1 MKLINFNSDV
11 GELPVK
17 ILLSM
22 EPIFKEVER
31 FAADKNHPFFKSS
44 KDILAYVN
52 QFPEL
57 RTGIEDYSQLGK
69 YEEALK
75 LMLQPLFPPL
85 LQSNEIKA
93 VALPFLYKA
102 FHPTTRFAQII
113 ENAGADYDLQMNGF
127 NIEKS
132 YLFAS
137 SFILAKYYEQP
148 ILKLNRP
155 IFLDIPNKKTGQ
167 MHHYRLMFNADN
179 LEVIKTDKAPKLTQS
194 DIDELLAN
202 ADNQALWKKKFPPN
216 SYILKGFGIMNL
228 FDVTPDAI
236 ISKTRALFLRTD
248 DQVFP
253 EFQQNIRD
261 LFGNPD
267 LLIGVS
273 NYDTCQKRA
282 ISSFLI
288 KTSQSLFMKEGE
300 EIDYRTFFC
309 DGVNSCVLDHSQI
322 IAFSDIDAYAEK
334 VHYNTFSKR
343 LKKKGIQSV
352 ILIPIPI
359 KEHHMQLIEIA
370 STKKNELNTLV
381 SAKLED
387 IIPFIK
393 IAAERYY
400 EESENVIEST
410 IQENYTSIHPT
421 VKWRFIR
428 AATNFNLQ
436 KIQGIENPI
445 LEDIVFENI
454 YPLYGQSDI
463 VGSSTA
469 RNTAIQSDLELQLS
483 LVIDTFERV
492 MDLHYLPIYKKL
504 IYRVQTCLQ
513 SVKKGL
519 NAGDEAGILD
529 FLKMEIYPVF
539 NHAMTLSPEIKEI
552 VEEYIGQ
559 IDPELKVIY
568 RQRKAYEQSV
578 NLLNDKLAGFLD
590 RRQAESQEMFPH
602 YFERY
607 KTDGV
612 EYNMYIG
619 DSLVNT
625 QDFNELY
632 LQNLRLWQ
640 LETMCKIE
648 NVAFDMMN
656 EMPYPLRVASL
667 ILVYSSPLSIKFHMD
682 QKQFDVDGAY
692 NARYEIIKKRIDKS
706 FIKGT
711 EERLTQA
718 GKIAIVY
725 SQDSDVP
732 EYLNYI
738 EFLQAENKLGKV
750 EMLELEDLQGIS
762 GLKAIRVEVIYQKGQ
777 ASLKSKNGKLKT
789 LKSAEEI
796 VKDLKIVSAN

>member
-11 GELPVK
+11 KELPVK

-22 EPIFKEVER
+22 EPLFKEIEK
-31 FAADKNHPFFKSS
+31 FAADENHPFFKSS
-44 KDILAYVN
+44 NDILTYVN
-52 QFPEL
+52 QYPEL
-57 RTGIEDYSQLGK
+57 RTGIENFGQLSK
-69 YEEALK
+69 YEEVLN

-93 VALPFLYKA
+93 IAIPFLYKA

-113 ENAGADYDLQMNGF
+113 ENAGKGYDLQMNGF

-132 YLFAS
+132 YFFACS
-137 SFILAKYYEQP
+137 YILAKYYQQP

-179 LEVIKTDKAPKLTQS
+179 IEVIKTDKAPELTQS
-194 DIDELLAN
+194 DIDELLASG
-202 ADNQALWKKKFPPN
+202 DNLALWKKKFPPN
-216 SYILKGFGIMNL
+216 SYIIKGFGIMNL

-267 LLIGVS
+267 LMIGVS
-273 NYDTCQKRA
+273 NYDTCKKQA
-282 ISSFLI
+282 VSSFLI
-288 KTSQSLFMKEGE
+288 KTSQSLFMKSGE

-309 DGVNSCVLDHSQI
+309 DGVNDCVLDHSQI
-322 IAFSDIDAYAEK
+322 LAFSDVDAYAEK
-334 VHYNTFSKR
+334 IHYNAFSKR
-343 LKKKGIQSV
+343 LKKKGIQS
-352 ILIPIPI
+352 ILLIPIKI
-359 KEHHMQLIEIA
+359 KEDHIQLIEIA
-370 STKKNELNTLV
+370 STNKNELNSLV
-381 SAKLED
+381 SAKLDD

-393 IAAERYY
+393 IAAERYF

-410 IQENYTSIHPT
+410 IQEQYTSIHPT
-421 VKWRFIR
+421 VKWKFTQ
-428 AATNFNLQ
+428 AATNFN
-436 KIQGIENPI
+436 IQRTQGVENPV
-445 LEDIVFENI
+445 LDDIVFENI

-463 VGSSTA
+463 IGSSNA
-469 RNTAIQSDLELQLS
+469 RNTAIQADLELQLS

-492 MDLHYLPIYKKL
+492 MDLQYLPIYKKL
-504 IYRVQTCLQ
+504 IYRIQTCLQ

-529 FLKMEIYPVF
+529 FLKMDIYPVF
-539 NHAMTLSPEIKEI
+539 NHAMTISPAIKEI
-552 VEEYIGQ
+552 VEEYVGQ

-568 RQRKAYEQSV
+568 RQRKAYEKSV

-590 RRQAESQEMFPH
+590 RRQTEAQQMFPH

-619 DSLVNT
+619 NSLVNN
-625 QDFNELY
+625 QEFNKLY

-682 QKQFDVDGAY
+682 QKQFDVNGAY
-692 NARYEIIKKRIDKS
+692 NARYEIVKKRIDKS

-750 EMLELEDLQGIS
+750 EMLELENLQGIS
-762 GLKAIRVEVIYQKGQ
+762 GLKAIRVEVVYKNIKKG
-777 ASLKSKNGKLKT
+777 LKPKNGNQKILKPA
-789 LKSAEEI
+789 KNI
-796 VKDLKIVSAN
+796 VKDFKILRAN

>member
-17 ILLSM
+17 VLLSM
-22 EPIFKEVER
+22 KPLIKEAEKFV
-31 FAADKNHPFFKSS
+31 ADKNHPFFKSS

-57 RTGIEDYSQLGK
+57 RTGVEDFSKLAQ

-85 LQSNEIKA
+85 LQANEIKA
-93 VALPFLYKA
+93 IAVPFLYKA
-102 FHPTTRFAQII
+102 FHPTTRFTKII
-113 ENAGADYDLQMNGF
+113 ENAGPNYDLQMNGF
-127 NIEKS
+127 NIKES
-132 YLFAS
+132 YLFACS
-137 SFILAKYYEQP
+137 YILAKYYEQP
-148 ILKLNRP
+148 VLKLKRP
-155 IFLDIPNKKTGQ
+155 VFLDIPNKNTGQ

-179 LEVIKTDKAPKLTQS
+179 MEVIKTDKAPELTQS

-202 ADNQALWKKKFPPN
+202 GEDLALWKKKFPPN

-228 FDVTPDAI
+228 FDVTPDAL
-236 ISKTRALFLRTD
+236 ISKTRAIFLRTD

-267 LLIGVS
+267 LMIGVS
-273 NYDTCQKRA
+273 NYDTCKKQA
-282 ISSFLI
+282 VSSFLN
-288 KTSQSLFMKEGE
+288 KTSRSLFMKEE
-300 EIDYRTFFC
+300 ETMDYRSFFC
-309 DGVNSCVLDHSQI
+309 DGVNNCLLDHSKI
-322 IAFSDIDAYAEK
+322 LAISDVDTYAQK
-334 VHYNTFSKR
+334 VNYNAFSKR
-343 LKKKGIQSV
+343 LKKRGIKS
-352 ILIPIPI
+352 ILLIPIEI
-359 KEHHMQLIEIA
+359 KEHHIQLIEIA
-370 STKKNELNTLV
+370 SPKKNELNILV
-381 SAKLED
+381 SAKLDD

-393 IAAERYY
+393 IAAERYAD
-400 EESENVIEST
+400 ENENIIEST

-421 VKWRFIR
+421 VKWRFTE
-428 AATNFNLQ
+428 AANKFNIQ
-436 KIQGIENPI
+436 KIQGIEDPI
-445 LEDIVFENI
+445 LEDIVFEEI

-469 RNTAIQSDLELQLS
+469 RNTAIQADLELQLS

-492 MDLHYLPIYKKL
+492 MDLQHLPIYKKL
-504 IYRVQTCLQ
+504 IYRVQTCLE

-539 NHAMTLSPEIKEI
+539 NHVMTLSPEIKEI
-552 VEEYIGQ
+552 VEEYITQ

-568 RQRKAYEQSV
+568 RQRKAYEKSV
-578 NLLNDKLAGFLD
+578 NLLNDKLASFLD
-590 RRQAESQEMFPH
+590 RRQAEAQKMFPH

-619 DSLVNT
+619 DSLVDNRT
-625 QDFNELY
+625 FNELY

-640 LETMCKIE
+640 LDTMCKIE
-648 NVAFDMMN
+648 NVACDMMN

-692 NARYEIIKKRIDKS
+692 NARYEIVKKRIDKS
-706 FIKGT
+706 YIKGT

-738 EFLQAENKLGKV
+738 EFLQSENKLGKV

-762 GLKAIRVEVIYQKGQ
+762 GLKAIRVEVIYAKGPQ
-777 ASLKSKNGKLKT
+777 RLKSKNGKHKA
-789 LKSAEEI
+789 LKSPEEMVEDLNI
-796 VKDLKIVSAN
+796 VRAN